1 MILEET
7 SLRQLK
13 LHSPQLH
20 VVHLEFH
27 LVAPSRRQ
35 DLNVNEATPVR
46 HHQVKPPLLDCMH
59 WEEGKLQQAR
69 RKDAWR
75 QTKHSTARKR
85 QVCQEHGP
93 VYFELALSMVTSV
106 PAASSLPPGLHHS
119 RAREQLLRNAAHCL
133 LRPLQSQPYRR
144 HSQAEACGNMAGCA
158 CTPALA
164 GGIEVHQQVFDV
176 KLAELPH
183 LRDRDRQGCSLLLR
197 CKFTTIACRDDQQGE
212 EGRDKDDDVTLPHGL
227 K

>member
-85 QVCQEHGP
+85 QVCLHHLTIVDRLLHLPRAWPRLLRARALHGDFGSSRFLP
-93 VYFELALSMVTSV
+93 PPRSPSQQSTR
-106 PAASSLPPGLHHS
+106 AASSQRRSLPLASSPVAAISAPLPGRSLREHGRLRMYS
-119 RAREQLLRNAAHCL
+119 CAGRRDRGPPASLRRQACRAPAPPRQGQAGMQSSP
-133 LRPLQSQPYRR
+133 PLQVYHHCMSR
-144 HSQAEACGNMAGCA
+144 
-158 CTPALA
+158 
-164 GGIEVHQQVFDV
+164 
-176 KLAELPH
+176 
-183 LRDRDRQGCSLLLR
+183 
-197 CKFTTIACRDDQQGE
+197 
-212 EGRDKDDDVTLPHGL
+212 
-227 K
+227 